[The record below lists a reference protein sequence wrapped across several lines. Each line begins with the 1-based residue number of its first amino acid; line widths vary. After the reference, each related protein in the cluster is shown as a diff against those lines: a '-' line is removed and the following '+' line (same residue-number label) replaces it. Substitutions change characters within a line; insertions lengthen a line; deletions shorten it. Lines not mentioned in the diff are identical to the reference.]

1 MIADICDGDGDLK
14 RINSAVWGG
23 HPGNVAQYNIFVPE
37 VVKPLCDYLEE
48 RLDEQ
53 QAILGLLV
61 RYKKRCEWFNKP
73 ELFKIAED
81 EKERKAKNEKGR
93 AEVEKVLKDDLYRY
107 LHDQGIEF
115 TIEPK
120 SDRGEIDVI
129 LDQVGEG
136 RKYIEGKVFD
146 NKGRKTDYITKGY
159 GQLLHYLRQYTEPA
173 GYLLIYKTCEEQLVI
188 EGDGQIGT
196 IPFVR
201 CDGRTIFVLV
211 VDICEY
217 GKAVSQRVFEPVRIT
232 ASEFTKA
239 VSPPLDTA

>member
-1 MIADICDGDGDLK
+1 MTWESFCGEAGENGSNNITLTVPNVDL
-14 RINSAVWGG
+14 
-23 HPGNVAQYNIFVPE
+23 
-37 VVKPLCDYLEE
+37 
-48 RLDEQ
+48 
-53 QAILGLLV
+53 LG
-61 RYKKRCEWFNKP
+61 
-73 ELFKIAED
+73 
-81 EKERKAKNEKGR
+81 
-93 AEVEKVLKDDLYRY
+93 
-107 LHDQGIEF
+107 
-115 TIEPK
+115 
-120 SDRGEIDVI
+120 
-129 LDQVGEG
+129 
-136 RKYIEGKVFD
+136 
-146 NKGRKTDYITKGY
+146 
-159 GQLLHYLRQYTEPA
+159 LHYLRQYTEPA